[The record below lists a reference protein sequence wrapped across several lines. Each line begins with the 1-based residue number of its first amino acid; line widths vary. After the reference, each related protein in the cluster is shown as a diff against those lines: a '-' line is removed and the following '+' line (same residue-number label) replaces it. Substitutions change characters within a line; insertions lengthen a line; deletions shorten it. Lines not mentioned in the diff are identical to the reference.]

1 MEIILSSNRMG
12 VRDHLLLGS
21 ATILSSKYNR
31 RERDQ
36 LLSRSETYLDSQCTK
51 YSDTIVSTTF
61 IFVITSTSSCIRN
74 QWKKKTSHI
83 SFYVKKVCCTHFCME
98 KKSINVTKNSLEI
111 IQHFVPSVAPQDSS
125 IYHILCNWNM

>member
-61 IFVITSTSSCIRN
+61 IFVITSTSSRIRN
-74 QWKKKTSHI
+74 Q
-83 SFYVKKVCCTHFCME
+83 ME
-98 KKSINVTKNSLEI
+98 KEDQSYFLLCQKSLLHPFLYGKKGHQCDHKLIR
-111 IQHFVPSVAPQDSS
+111 DSS
-125 IYHILCNWNM
+125 TFCAICSSTKE